1 MIMIFVPLSDQSGL
15 RAFFIDPDLTVIELD
30 SNKFQK
36 ITNNRMFEFE
46 LESINEE
53 FEIAVFFNSQEKVS
67 SAKNMRLFKRYLQ
80 VLYGLMV
87 YICLNNSIYTEQTI
101 KFESLYVSN
110 QNIPLINNLIKTV
123 NFNGQRYVLAFSKKN
138 SADFYIVANKI

>member
-1 MIMIFVPLSDQSGL
+1 MIMIFIPLSDQSGL

-46 LESINEE
+46 IESINEE
-53 FEIAVFFNSQEKVS
+53 FEIAVFFNSREKIA
-67 SAKNMRLFKRYLQ
+67 SAKNMRIVKRYLQ

-110 QNIPLINNLIKTV
+110 QNIPLINSLITTV
-123 NFNGQRYVLAFSKKN
+123 NFNGQRYVLNFSKKN
-138 SADFYIVANKI
+138 SVDFYIVANKI